1 MSHPSTASGFLT
13 RHLQNSS
20 EGIAVIAKLVREDQM
35 RRDTDDETPF
45 LSPGDVDR
53 LMSSIQQLSD
63 RVCTLASELEEVDAS
78 RRQPPRRAEG
88 GMP

>member
-1 MSHPSTASGFLT
+1 MTRPSTATAFLT
-13 RHLQNSS
+13 RHLRESS
-20 EGIAVIAKLVREDQM
+20 EGISVIAGLVREDQM

-53 LMSSIQQLSD
+53 LMSGIQQLSD
-63 RVCTLASELEEVDAS
+63 RVCELVSELEEVDAS

-88 GMP
+88 GTP